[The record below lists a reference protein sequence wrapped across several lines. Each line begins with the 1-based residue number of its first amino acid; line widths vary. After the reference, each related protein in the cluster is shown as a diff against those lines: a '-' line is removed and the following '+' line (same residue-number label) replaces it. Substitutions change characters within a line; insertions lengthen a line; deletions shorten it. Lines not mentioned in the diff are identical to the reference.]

1 MRELYS
7 LRIEHSDDE
16 MQLFLEGSDFL
27 PFMPATL
34 MQLCLISERAH
45 WMPAVFL
52 RSLQENILI
61 PGMLLPMHCIFM
73 ILFIFQIERM
83 IFNVDLL

>member
-1 MRELYS
+1 MMSVAFLLSKKKKAIMRELYS

-34 MQLCLISERAH
+34 MQLLLDIGTGTLDACCIPSIFCRRTFLFRACSCTCT
-45 WMPAVFL
+45 V
-52 RSLQENILI
+52 SS
-61 PGMLLPMHCIFM
+61 
-73 ILFIFQIERM
+73 
-83 IFNVDLL
+83 

>member
-34 MQLCLISERAH
+34 MQLLLDIGTGTLDACC
-45 WMPAVFL
+45 
-52 RSLQENILI
+52 I
-61 PGMLLPMHCIFM
+61 PSIFAGEHSYSGMLLPMHCIFM

-83 IFNVDLL
+83 IF

>member
-7 LRIEHSDDE
+7 LLIEHSDDE

-34 MQLCLISERAH
+34 MQLLLDIGTGTLDACCIPSIFAGEHSYSGHAPAHALYLHDIVYISDRKDD
-45 WMPAVFL
+45 F
-52 RSLQENILI
+52 
-61 PGMLLPMHCIFM
+61 
-73 ILFIFQIERM
+73 
-83 IFNVDLL
+83 